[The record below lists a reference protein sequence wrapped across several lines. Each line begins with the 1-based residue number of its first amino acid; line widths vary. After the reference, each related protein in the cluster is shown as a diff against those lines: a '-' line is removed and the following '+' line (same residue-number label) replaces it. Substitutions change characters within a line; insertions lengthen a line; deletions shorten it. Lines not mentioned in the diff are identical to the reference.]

1 MESADSVRYCKNRA
15 GRRLA
20 RFFLSVARR
29 GSLMHSFATKRY
41 FCAASAAGHSCNS
54 STAIFS
60 ISPIMETS
68 YQVPRGG
75 SVGFDD
81 VKVLIARGTYVDK
94 SLFVKEIIDNTSG
107 VLLITR
113 PRRWGKSSNMSLLKT
128 FLELE
133 VIRKVIPCLRH
144 RRQILYTLLG
154 GCLKPRMQSL
164 HHAPINPIVFKECT
178 IHGTA

>member
-1 MESADSVRYCKNRA
+1 M
-15 GRRLA
+15 
-20 RFFLSVARR
+20 
-29 GSLMHSFATKRY
+29 ATPTTIPK
-41 FCAASAAGHSCNS
+41 
-54 STAIFS
+54 
-60 ISPIMETS
+60 
-68 YQVPRGG
+68 RGG
-75 SVGFDD
+75 IGSDD
-81 VKVLIARGTYVDK
+81 FKKLVIKNSYVDK
-94 SLFVKEIIDNTSG
+94 SLFVKDIIDDEND
-107 VLLITR
+107 VILITR